1 MAPESFVLKH
11 FYYGQNII
19 DGKTTS
25 MGILARSDSLTTEQ
39 ITRAVRTALV
49 PPIPRSPINTWTVA
63 RTEADEYLL
72 VGASV
77 RPAGNIVMHYIF
89 LPIALLAKM
98 GANFGILKPLLDKEL
113 PTTNPNAEITS
124 LTIENIQSASEED
137 EIEMMLE
144 LMMFTRNQM
153 NNIENLLSALVRG
166 IPLVILKA
174 PEDVE
179 QRLLFTQGL
188 LMMLP
193 PTVRYAVTFCTHSTP
208 VTGIDVQLRFISSS
222 DVPPDGTLTYDWA
235 AAKFT
240 GKVAQDEYSRF
251 IVQQL
256 RLDAEIAIHQAR
268 ALTHIATWRVSKG
281 DKLADAM
288 AYAAKRIKID
298 DSVSSNQPVEV
309 ATVAQIL
316 TDDPTLTDE
325 LRLAY
330 GKYIVN
336 FSLAI
341 GELRHIKPLGLL
353 LRQHTE
359 LSQETYQR
367 LKSAITPENNS
378 DILDV
383 LTDWLSNPIGP
394 EGQEWVELIHSTLLD
409 QAERL
414 VSQGDAPSAHGF
426 IQRLNQD
433 GVVLGIGRIAPQ
445 LTRTLI
451 PLVRV
456 HGDLTV
462 PLVQLGIVHL
472 SDELFP
478 KFLRTAD
485 LQPVLPEG
493 IRQFNLALAQ
503 NTPLTKADDR
513 IILRTLQEFDD
524 NMRLRL
530 LPRLANI
537 AYDHK
542 QWAIL
547 GSDRVLKGLSL
558 VANSAWGE
566 IYQATLKKIVYVL
579 SNETTLK
586 QMQPPEAQYLLRI
599 LLSIGAFEELI
610 AGMRLQQTTL
620 YGVEK
625 QTEFALVAQQL
636 FADGKLTDEQVQRLL
651 KALND
656 GGIKS
661 LPLLLSYIGLLSV
674 EGLRHNTYDEIVNRI
689 MQANKNSKG
698 LADVMPSQGII
709 ALFSYFVRVQRDK
722 DVADLLELVA
732 DVSARHGIR
741 TAAFM
746 AKAFKSLDW
755 GDGVKRLRGGLLRRY
770 IRQLETPEDTKA
782 VEILR
787 RELGNNIGTTLQGV
801 IGIKVLLGNI
811 PLDEFVDLLK
821 LAVTFLR
828 DTGEAYAHKEVPTST
843 IIMSDL
849 DSMPGTFTAEERREV
864 GQLILEIA
872 TRILKVQS
880 VYSRHLSHTN
890 PNQRILG
897 LLQGKTDPSSALEYL
912 WLIAGFIG
920 EKTRHELS
928 RMEQQHPHP
937 LPSRSANALSKELK
951 VTNYLLESLNE
962 LDEQA
967 LYYPANA
974 ILSEVDSL
982 WQDLPTRRQQQLK
995 ETFSQNLQ
1003 YLVEFIVMIGENGDP
1018 RALDDSPLGKRL
1030 HNRRVRPKSTL
1041 ELYRFMI
1048 GYFDAES

>member
-11 FYYGQNII
+11 FYYGQNIV

-72 VGASV
+72 VGARV
-77 RPAGNIVMHYIF
+77 RPTGNIVMHYIF
-89 LPIALLAKM
+89 LPITLLAKM
-98 GANFGILKPLLDKEL
+98 GANFGILKPLLDREL
-113 PTTNPNAEITS
+113 PSGTTTAEIPS
-124 LTIENIQSASEED
+124 LTIEGVQAASEED

-153 NNIENLLSALVRG
+153 NTIENLLSALVRG

-174 PEDVE
+174 PEDIE

-193 PTVRYAVTFCTHSTP
+193 PSVRYAVTFCTHSTP

-235 AAKFT
+235 TAKFT

-268 ALTHIATWRVSKG
+268 ALTHIATWRVNKG

-298 DSVSSNQPVEV
+298 DSVVSNQPVEV

-316 TDDPTLTDE
+316 ADDPTLTDE

-353 LRQHTE
+353 LRQHIE

-394 EGQEWVELIHSTLLD
+394 EGQEWVELIHETLLE

-414 VSQGDAPSAHGF
+414 VAGGDAPNAHNF

-456 HGDLTV
+456 HGSLAV
-462 PLVQLGIVHL
+462 PLIQLGIVHL

-478 KFLRTAD
+478 KFLRTGD

-493 IRQFNLALAQ
+493 IRQFNLTIAQ
-503 NTPLTKADDR
+503 NVILAKSDDR
-513 IILRTLQEFDD
+513 IILRALQEFDD
-524 NMRLRL
+524 AMRLRL

-542 QWAIL
+542 QLAML
-547 GSDRVLKGLSL
+547 ASERVLKGLTL
-558 VANSAWGE
+558 AANSPWGDL
-566 IYQATLKKIVYVL
+566 YQNTFKKIVYAL
-579 SNETTLK
+579 SNESLLK
-586 QMQPPEAQYLLRI
+586 KMETQEAHYLLRI
-599 LLSIGAFEELI
+599 LLSIGAFDELI

-636 FADGKLTDEQVQRLL
+636 FAEAKLNDDQAQRLL
-651 KALND
+651 KVLYE

-674 EGLRHNTYDEIVNRI
+674 EGLRHNTYDEIVDRI
-689 MQANKNSKG
+689 MQANKSSKG
-698 LADVMPSQGII
+698 LAEVMPSQGII

-746 AKAFKSLDW
+746 AKAFKSLEW

-770 IRQLETPEDTKA
+770 IRQLDSVEDSKA

-801 IGIKVLLGNI
+801 ISVKVLLGNI
-811 PLDEFVDLLK
+811 PLEEFIDLLK
-821 LAVTFLR
+821 IAVTFLR
-828 DTGEAYAHKEVPTST
+828 DTGEAYAHKEVPSTT

-849 DSMPGTFTAEERREV
+849 DSMPGSFTAEERKEV
-864 GQLILEIA
+864 SRLMMGVASLILKIHA
-872 TRILKVQS
+872 I
-880 VYSRHLSHTN
+880 YSRNLSHTN

-897 LLQGKTDPSSALEYL
+897 LLQGRADPSSALEYL
-912 WLIAGFIG
+912 WLISGFIG
-920 EKTRHELS
+920 EKTRTELALIEHS
-928 RMEQQHPHP
+928 HP
-937 LPSRSANALSKELK
+937 LPSRSANALSKEIR

-962 LDEQA
+962 LDEQG

-974 ILSEVDSL
+974 ILSEIDSL
-982 WQDLPTRRQQQLK
+982 WQDLPSKRQQQLK
-995 ETFSQNLQ
+995 ETFAQHLQ
-1003 YLVEFIVMIGENGDP
+1003 YLVEFIALIGENGDP
-1018 RALDDSPLGKRL
+1018 RALDDSPMGKRL
-1030 HNRRVRPKSTL
+1030 HSRRVRPKNTI
-1041 ELYRFMI
+1041 EFYRFMI
-1048 GYFDAES
+1048 GYFDTEN